1 MCVEQQKKKKWD
13 QISLFM
19 NATIEDDDDG
29 NNNVCARRE
38 KQSFTF
44 YDVFIYSIRRI
55 EWNHMLWT
63 TTTLSTRLIQS

>member
-1 MCVEQQKKKKWD
+1 
-13 QISLFM
+13 M